1 MKLSK
6 YGFNVALVL
15 LLVPGIAH
23 AENPDLMTLI
33 GASSAGDDYATRDNS
48 GNDINDNASTYGLSS
63 SDHNSFA
70 VDYGNSGVIR
80 GHGRCS
86 TRAGTNPWNNDTYE
100 TISGNFVETL
110 TDETGQN
117 GAQYCYCHLDSYT
130 ASGGSSES
138 LSGPWVFV
146 DGNMDAADCADV
158 CAYFCAR
165 SLMRV
170 SALNLAFRAAV
181 FNAYAPTGGASSTIT
196 TQTYVDNALAGKQA
210 KITTTGTNK
219 LMTYGSSAGATP
231 GSRDIVSTLG
241 TSTSATTV
249 PETGPIVAGM
259 NSKQKAVNGTANYV
273 MTGTG
278 TAGRLGEKPV
288 YSATNNYSNALVTAQ
303 TINTAA
309 MDAANGEMSCHSYV
323 SGQSE
328 TPENCLLWAINQSAP
343 SGLSTATLVT
353 SVNGTSYCGR
363 TLDGVAHSSNGTC
376 GADTLSYLG
385 ELDSKNGKWGAVF
398 PYGDVSGISVCSNIN
413 GGTIGTVATDEQ
425 TTTLNSQYTSQ
436 ANGGSVAGQY
446 CWCKMENPVA
456 SRWVFKQSGRS
467 ANECKNNCPNNCA
480 SSGSPSGLVRNE
492 SFRIAVFGALE

>member
-6 YGFNVALVL
+6 YGFNIALAL
-15 LLVPGIAH
+15 LLMPGIAH
-23 AENPDLMTLI
+23 AVILDPEISGTSSCYHSLNGTVTNGNCSANTLDYLGTGKWGIVFPYGEVSGKSVCASTGFSNSTIATVEQDTTLDSVYNAQVENPDGLNNSQLYCWCKIENPNITYWVSGNRYSSMTSCRSSCAAYC
-33 GASSAGDDYATRDNS
+33 ASARNSKTIRARMFEAFKEFTGTGVTTQPYVDTAVATR
-48 GNDINDNASTYGLSS
+48 
-63 SDHNSFA
+63 
-70 VDYGNSGVIR
+70 
-80 GHGRCS
+80 
-86 TRAGTNPWNNDTYE
+86 
-100 TISGNFVETL
+100 
-110 TDETGQN
+110 QN
-117 GAQYCYCHLDSYT
+117 
-130 ASGGSSES
+130 
-138 LSGPWVFV
+138 
-146 DGNMDAADCADV
+146 
-158 CAYFCAR
+158 
-165 SLMRV
+165 
-170 SALNLAFRAAV
+170 
-181 FNAYAPTGGASSTIT
+181 I
-196 TQTYVDNALAGKQA
+196 
-210 KITTTGTNK
+210 ITTTGTNK
-219 LMTYGSSAGATP
+219 LMTFGSSAGNV

-241 TSTSATTV
+241 TSTTETTIPEVGSIVVAINNKQNKLSA
-249 PETGPIVAGM
+249 
-259 NSKQKAVNGTANYV
+259 GTADSV

-398 PYGDVSGISVCSNIN
+398 PYGDVSGISVCSNID

-467 ANECKNNCPNNCA
+467 ANECKYNCPNNCA